1 MHKFIIILVSLI
13 FFTGSLT
20 KAQQSVDYTNPQKYV
35 IAGISVS
42 GIKFLSTD
50 NLLIMSGLKIG
61 QVINI
66 PGDEI
71 SNSINKLWE
80 QNLFSDVKISIV
92 KTKGTLVY
100 LDIYLQE
107 QPRLSRVFFYGI
119 NSSQESD
126 LRDQTDLKTGK
137 QVTKNTL
144 RTTEIII
151 KNYYADKGFPFVEVN
166 FKVVDDSILQN
177 VVNLYIS
184 IDKKNKTKIKN
195 IVIRGNKAFTD
206 EKIKRNFKDTKEKKI
221 WRFWKPSKYVDDK
234 YTDDKKSI
242 IKKYNQQGYR
252 DAKIVEDSVYVFEG
266 KFLNVYMKIDEGEKY
281 YFRNIEWIGNT
292 KYSSKQLNR
301 VLDIKSGDPYN
312 QELLQNRLYNDPNAV
327 GNLYYDDGYLFF
339 QAIPQELK
347 ITNDSVDIRILIS
360 EGQQAKINRV
370 LVNGNTR
377 SNENV
382 IRRELRTMPGQ
393 LFSKTDLIRS
403 VRELANLGNFDPE
416 QLSPV
421 PIPNKS
427 DGSVDIKYDVV
438 EKPND
443 MFELSGGFGAY
454 GFMGQVGITFNNF
467 SMQNIFKPKYW
478 DPLPMGDGQKFSIS
492 ARIGG
497 PRYQMYSLSFVE
509 PWLGG
514 KKPNSFSTSVY
525 YNHMTNA
532 FSLNTKATA
541 SFDVIGASIGLG
553 TRLKW
558 PDDYFVGTVN
568 LSYDKY
574 LMNNYTNYI
583 DVGNGAY
590 NIISATAGLSRSST
604 DNPLYTRKGSELSF
618 SAKVTP
624 PYSLF
629 IKNSWSGDSD
639 STKFKWAELYKINIK
654 TAWYNELV
662 KNLVLKTS
670 FEYGLVGYY
679 NKNIGYSPFE
689 GFEVGGD
696 GMSYFTF
703 GKDYVGLR
711 GYKNGTLTPTN
722 GAHLYSKYTMELRY
736 PIILKEMATLY
747 VLGFLEGGNAW
758 YSLNEFNPFQF
769 HRSAGIG
776 ARLYIP
782 MLGLVGADLGYG
794 FDPVTGKPDAAGWN
808 THFVFG
814 QQF

>member
-71 SNSINKLWE
+71 SKSINKLWE

-92 KTKGTLVY
+92 KTEGTLVF

-107 QPRLSRVFFYGI
+107 QPHLTRVFFYGI

-126 LRDQTDLKTGK
+126 LREQTDLRTGK
-137 QVTKNTL
+137 QVTNNTL

-166 FKVVDDSILQN
+166 FKVVDDSTFQN
-177 VVNLYIS
+177 TVNLHIY

-206 EKIKRNFKDTKEKKI
+206 KKIKRNFKETKEKKI
-221 WRFWKPSKYVDDK
+221 WRIWKPSKYVEDK
-234 YTDDKKSI
+234 YAEDKKLLI
-242 IKKYNQQGYR
+242 NKYNQQGYR
-252 DAKIVEDSVYVFEG
+252 DARIIEDSVYVFEED
-266 KFLNVYMKIDEGEKY
+266 FLNVYLKIEEGEKY

-292 KYSSKQLNR
+292 KYSSKQLDR

-312 QELLQNRLYNDPNAV
+312 QELLQNRLYNDPDAV

-360 EGQQAKINRV
+360 EGKQARINRV

-421 PIPNKS
+421 PIPNQS

-443 MFELSGGFGAY
+443 MFELSGGFGAF

-514 KKPNSFSTSVY
+514 KKPTSFSTSVY
-525 YNHMTNA
+525 YNHMTN
-532 FSLNTKATA
+532 SYTINTKPTA

-654 TAWYNELV
+654 TTWYNELV
-662 KNLVLKTS
+662 KNLVLKTG

-711 GYKNGTLTPTN
+711 GYKNGKLTPTN

-776 ARLYIP
+776 ARLYVP

-808 THFVFG
+808 THIVFG